1 MNMLFMDIVGDR
13 ASLRV
18 EKCFFFEIMNIPAL
32 VGDSWELDKGWTS
45 FRFLEYLPLRTCYIF
60 PHQPVGALLA
70 GWDRLCPRVSICSRR
85 SVDGSL
91 LVSAGD
97 KNGVGIEFN

>member
-97 KNGVGIEFN
+97 KGGD